1 MLSGWPIHE
10 ERVEAFFRHLQTI
23 RLLRMNTLVLIN
35 PDRVAEEPGDGP
47 IDIWWRGRQ
56 NGSLMLI
63 LAHLL
68 TCNREWHK
76 TNIRLL
82 RLADPEHRSEA
93 EQELA
98 QLAYDSRIEAQH
110 LVLSQE
116 ANFETAFRAYSSHA
130 ALIFLGFIPPQPD
143 ECRSFYDRISIQ
155 LEGMPT
161 TFLAASAGDTDLDS

>member
-1 MLSGWPIHE
+1 
-10 ERVEAFFRHLQTI
+10 
-23 RLLRMNTLVLIN
+23 MNTLVLIN
-35 PDRVAEEPGDGP
+35 PERAAEEPGDGP

-68 TCNREWHK
+68 TCNRGWHK
-76 TNIRLL
+76 TKIRLL
-82 RLADPEHRSEA
+82 RLAAPEHRPEA
-93 EQELA
+93 EKELA

-116 ANFETAFRAYSSHA
+116 ADFETAFRAYSSHA
-130 ALIFLGFIPPQPD
+130 SLVFLGFIPPQVED
-143 ECRSFYDRISIQ
+143 CRSFYERVSAQ

>member
-1 MLSGWPIHE
+1 MVCRCRKNASMRSSLTGQPES
-10 ERVEAFFRHLQTI
+10 TI
-23 RLLRMNTLVLIN
+23 FG
-35 PDRVAEEPGDGP
+35 ASGP
-47 IDIWWRGRQ
+47 IDIWWRGRR

-68 TCNREWHK
+68 TCNRGWHK
-76 TNIRLL
+76 TKIRLL
-82 RLADPEHRSEA
+82 RLASPESRLEA

-130 ALIFLGFIPPQPD
+130 SLIFLGFISPHPED
-143 ECRSFYDRISIQ
+143 CRSFYDRINTQ
-155 LEGMPT
+155 LKGMPT
-161 TFLAASAGDTDLDS
+161 TFLAASTGDTDLDS